1 MVFSQNPRF
10 NSGMGRVCRQ
20 ISKQLSKYHDVH
32 VYGQTSSGG
41 PPREYEGFTLHG
53 NPVQDP
59 TGMQMLPMKLQQ
71 IDPDLLITN
80 LNYQQLEGLPQP
92 LNSLYMNSGK
102 GIPVFLYTAIE
113 SARPIPGL
121 YQRLISQHLN
131 DTFLIP
137 FNEPNY
143 EMFNSDGQLEPHVP
157 DWIPHGIDHSVFEPK
172 PEEMARQFWRNSNI
186 DPDSFKFLLVAEN
199 WRRHR
204 IDKLCHAFSMLK
216 HDKGVDDAKLIL
228 HTSGGPSRGDSFF
241 GGWNIA
247 SGPQSQAPD
256 PMLDVYDLSLGEDVH
271 ITKMHSAQF
280 IPDEQLA
287 LMYSGADCHILPSGG
302 EGFGMT
308 LLESMACGTPCI
320 VTDLKEVRWLC
331 QDAALYVEPEGEELM
346 RYGEV
351 LKTPSAEDMAEK
363 MEQFYDMSDS
373 EREEMAEK
381 GKERAEGFS
390 WRRTGREFV
399 GLIDRYRDGEL

>member
-1 MVFSQNPRF
+1 
-10 NSGMGRVCRQ
+10 MGRVGRELG
-20 ISKQLSKYHDVH
+20 KQLSKWMEVEY
-32 VYGQTSSGG
+32 YGQTSSGG
-41 PPREYEGFTLHG
+41 PPREFEGFTLHG

-92 LNSLYMNSGK
+92 LNNLYMNSGK
-102 GIPVFLYTAIE
+102 EIPVFLYTAIE
-113 SARPIPGL
+113 SARPVPGL

-137 FNEPNY
+137 FNEPKY
-143 EMFNSDGQLEPHVP
+143 EMFKRDDQLKPHIP
-157 DWIPHGIDHSVFEPK
+157 TWIPHGVSSSFEPK
-172 PEEMARQFWRNSNI
+172 PDRMEEQFWRNSNI
-186 DPDSFKFLLVAEN
+186 DSDSFKFLFVGEN
-199 WRRHR
+199 WRRKR
-204 IDKLCHAFSMLK
+204 LDKLCHAFSILK
-216 HDKGVDDAKLIL
+216 HEKEINDARLIL
-228 HTSGGPSRGDSFF
+228 HTSAGPSRGDSFF
-241 GGWNIA
+241 GGFDIA
-247 SGPQSQAPD
+247 SGPQSQGPD

-287 LMYSGADCHILPSGG
+287 IMYSGSDCHILPSGG

-320 VTDLKEVRWLC
+320 VTDLEEARWLC
-331 QDAALYVEPEGEELM
+331 QDSALYVEPEGEELM

-363 MEQFYDMSDS
+363 MEKIYNMSDS
-373 EREEMAEK
+373 EREEMTEK
-381 GKERAEGFS
+381 GIERADDFS

-399 GLIDRYRDGEL
+399 ELIDKYQEGEL